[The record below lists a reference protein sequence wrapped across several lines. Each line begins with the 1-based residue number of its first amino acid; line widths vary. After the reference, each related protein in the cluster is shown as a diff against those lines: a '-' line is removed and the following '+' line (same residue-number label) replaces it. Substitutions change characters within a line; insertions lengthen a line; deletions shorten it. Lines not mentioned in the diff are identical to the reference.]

1 MNQEIVIWCSVV
13 VVLFVLLAIKTI
25 SDLRK
30 GKKSRVIS
38 LASEKE
44 LFYLPGDI
52 LHESDE
58 N

>member
-1 MNQEIVIWCSVV
+1 MNQEMVIWFSVV
-13 VVLFVLLAIKTI
+13 AVLFILLAVKTI

-38 LASEKE
+38 FASEKE
-44 LFYLPGDI
+44 LFYLPGDV
-52 LHESDE
+52 LHESEE